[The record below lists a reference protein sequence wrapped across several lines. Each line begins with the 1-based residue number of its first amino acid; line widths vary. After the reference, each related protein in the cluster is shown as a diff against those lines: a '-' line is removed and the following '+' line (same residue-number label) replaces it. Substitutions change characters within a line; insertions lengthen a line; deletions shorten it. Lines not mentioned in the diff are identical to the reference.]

1 MRAMNAADAL
11 VAAGHR
17 VVVWSSAFSHQ
28 ERRHRSRDS
37 VTLALNPQLEY
48 RLIASPGY
56 ERNVGL
62 ARLWDHA
69 VMARNLRNQLRKAE
83 PPHAALVGYPPIET
97 AYVMIEWL
105 RARGIPSLVDVKDQW
120 PHHLVEVV
128 PAFLRGAARVALSPY
143 FALARRALAG
153 ATGVCA
159 VSESYLEWALDFVD
173 RERGDTDVVVR
184 LTSPFRTLSPRELQE
199 AESWWAP
206 RGLSAN
212 RRAFCFVGS
221 HTRSF
226 DIQPLLQAARELAET
241 HSDIMIHI
249 CGDGEQSRAWRE
261 AARGVPNVT
270 FPGWI
275 DRAQMQ
281 VLTRRCLGFIA
292 PYRNLPGFDL
302 GIPNKIA
309 DALAS
314 GLPILTP
321 LKGEVAAIIASREV
335 GLLYGRDTG
344 RSLTDCLRQLL
355 DDEAARLRLSANAR
369 AAYEDLFTHERVY
382 GGLVR
387 HLESLAAKEK
397 RLRTA
402 P

>member
-1 MRAMNAADAL
+1 MNAADAL
-11 VAAGHR
+11 IAAGHR

-28 ERRHRSRDS
+28 ERRHRTRDS
-37 VTLALNPQLEY
+37 LTLSLNPQLEY

-69 VMARNLRNQLRKAE
+69 VMARNLRSQLRGAE

-105 RARGIPSLVDVKDQW
+105 RQRGIPSLVDVKDQW

-128 PAFLRGAARVALSPY
+128 PPFLRGAARVALSPY
-143 FALARRALAG
+143 YALARKAIGG

-159 VSESYLEWALDFVD
+159 VSESYLQWALDFVG

-184 LTSPFRTLSPRELQE
+184 LTSPVRTLSPRELQE
-199 AESWWAP
+199 AESWWAA
-206 RGLSAN
+206 RGLSSN

-226 DIQPLLQAARELAET
+226 DIQPLLQAAGELAGT
-241 HSDIMIHI
+241 HPEIMIII
-249 CGDGEQSRAWRE
+249 CGDGEQSKAWRE
-261 AARGVPNVT
+261 AARALPNVN

-281 VLTRRCLGFIA
+281 WLTTHCLGFIA
-292 PYRNLPGFDL
+292 PYRNLSGFDL

-335 GLLYGRDTG
+335 GLLYGRNTG
-344 RSLTDCLRQLL
+344 RSLSDCLRRLL
-355 DDEAARLRLSANAR
+355 DDEPTRLRLSRNAR
-369 AAYEDLFTHERVY
+369 AAYDDMFTHERVY
-382 GGLVR
+382 AGLVE
-387 HLESLAAKEK
+387 HLELLAASN
-397 RLRTA
+397 RLPQATA
-402 P
+402 